1 MYLTELYLQNTGAI
15 SECRVTPPFEN
26 GNPQPIV
33 IVGPNGSGKTIFF
46 PTSLMPLLNSRN
58 QPSKT

>member
-33 IVGPNGSGKTIFF
+33 IVGPNGSGKTIVF
-46 PTSLMPLLNSRN
+46 LHR
-58 QPSKT
+58 